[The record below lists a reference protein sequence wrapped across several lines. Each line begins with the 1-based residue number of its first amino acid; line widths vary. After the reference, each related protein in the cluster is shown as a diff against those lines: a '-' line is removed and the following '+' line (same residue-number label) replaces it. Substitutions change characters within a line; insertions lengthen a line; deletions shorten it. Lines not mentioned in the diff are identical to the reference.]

1 MASTSADAPADARAP
16 GADPG
21 ETEAPAPSSE
31 PSAPYVS
38 SSDEADEPE
47 FASPHRLASPAALA
61 EYRQYAA
68 RVDELREATRARL
81 AETRA
86 AYDEHNALV
95 EANAFARKETALL
108 DSLLTS
114 VAETGRGVPLAF
126 ADEPVVDDS
135 ARFALEASLRRA
147 RVGVEV
153 VLRTSTARRDASG
166 SRLRA
171 AAAAAAAAEGAARR
185 QDERRAEL
193 ASELAAVSRAKRLTT
208 PPNGTESTAA

>member
-1 MASTSADAPADARAP
+1 MASTPTDAPADAPADARAP

-31 PSAPYVS
+31 PSAPDVS

-61 EYRQYAA
+61 EYRQYAT

-81 AETRA
+81 AETRG

-95 EANAFARKETALL
+95 ETNEFVRKETALL
-108 DSLLTS
+108 DSLFAQILDANKRRVSSSDGLSPESFTDEAS
-114 VAETGRGVPLAF
+114 SARGFLL
-126 ADEPVVDDS
+126 DDH

-147 RVGVEV
+147 REGVEA
-153 VLRTSTARRDASG
+153 VLRKSTARADDART
-166 SRLRA
+166 RLRA
-171 AAAAAAAAEGAARR
+171 AEAAAAAAEEDERR
-185 QDERRAEL
+185 QVARRAEL
-193 ASELAAVSRAKRLTT
+193 AEALLGV
-208 PPNGTESTAA
+208 

>member
-1 MASTSADAPADARAP
+1 MASTPTDAPADAPADARAP

-31 PSAPYVS
+31 PSAPDVS

-81 AETRA
+81 AETRG

-95 EANAFARKETALL
+95 ETNEFVRKETALL
-108 DSLLTS
+108 DSLFAQILDARRREERIPESFTDEAS
-114 VAETGRGVPLAF
+114 SNRGFL
-126 ADEPVVDDS
+126 DDH

-147 RVGVEV
+147 REGVEA
-153 VLRTSTARRDASG
+153 VLRKSTARADDART
-166 SRLRA
+166 RLRA
-171 AAAAAAAAEGAARR
+171 AEAAAAAAEEDERR
-185 QDERRAEL
+185 QVARRAEL
-193 ASELAAVSRAKRLTT
+193 AEALLGV
-208 PPNGTESTAA
+208 

>member
-1 MASTSADAPADARAP
+1 MASTPTDAPADAPADARAP

-31 PSAPYVS
+31 PSAPDVS

-61 EYRQYAA
+61 EYRQYAT

-81 AETRA
+81 AETRG

-95 EANAFARKETALL
+95 ETNEFVRKETALL
-108 DSLLTS
+108 DSLFAQILDARRREERIPESFTDEAS
-114 VAETGRGVPLAF
+114 SNRGFL
-126 ADEPVVDDS
+126 DDH

-147 RVGVEV
+147 REGVEA
-153 VLRTSTARRDASG
+153 VLRKSTARADDIRN
-166 SRLRA
+166 RLRA
-171 AAAAAAAAEGAARR
+171 AEAAAAAAEEDERR
-185 QDERRAEL
+185 QIARRAEL
-193 ASELAAVSRAKRLTT
+193 AEALLGV
-208 PPNGTESTAA
+208 

>member
-1 MASTSADAPADARAP
+1 MASTPVDVPEDARGV

-21 ETEAPAPSSE
+21 ETEAPVPSSE
-31 PSAPYVS
+31 PSASDVS

-47 FASPHRLASPAALA
+47 LASPDRLASPVALA

-147 RVGVEV
+147 REGVEA

-171 AAAAAAAAEGAARR
+171 AKAAAAAADGELRR
-185 QDERRAEL
+185 QEERRAEL
-193 ASELAAVSRAKRLTT
+193 VAELAAV
-208 PPNGTESTAA
+208 

>member
-1 MASTSADAPADARAP
+1 MASTPVDVPEDARGG

-21 ETEAPAPSSE
+21 ETEAPVPSSE
-31 PSAPYVS
+31 PSASDVS
-38 SSDEADEPE
+38 LSDEADEPE
-47 FASPHRLASPAALA
+47 LASPDRLASPVALA

-147 RVGVEV
+147 REGVEV

>member
-1 MASTSADAPADARAP
+1 MASTPTDAPADAPADARAP

-21 ETEAPAPSSE
+21 ETEAPVPSSE
-31 PSAPYVS
+31 PSAPDVS

-47 FASPHRLASPAALA
+47 VAALDLLASPAALA

-68 RVDELREATRARL
+68 RVDELRDATRARL
-81 AETRA
+81 AETRG

-95 EANAFARKETALL
+95 EADAFARKETALF
-108 DSLLTS
+108 DSLLATI
-114 VAETGRGVPLAF
+114 ADAKRRETGGAF
-126 ADEPVVDDS
+126 ASEPVVDDG

-147 RVGVEV
+147 REGVEA

-171 AAAAAAAAEGAARR
+171 AKAAAAAADGELRR
-185 QDERRAEL
+185 QEERRAEL
-193 ASELAAVSRAKRLTT
+193 VAELAAV
-208 PPNGTESTAA
+208 

>member
-1 MASTSADAPADARAP
+1 MAPTPVDVPEDARGV

-21 ETEAPAPSSE
+21 ETEAPVPSSE
-31 PSAPYVS
+31 PSASDVS

-47 FASPHRLASPAALA
+47 LASPDRLASPVALA

-147 RVGVEV
+147 REGVEV

-171 AAAAAAAAEGAARR
+171 AAAAAAAADGAARR

>member
-1 MASTSADAPADARAP
+1 MALTPVDVPEDARGV

-21 ETEAPAPSSE
+21 ETEAPVPSSE
-31 PSAPYVS
+31 PSASDVS

-47 FASPHRLASPAALA
+47 LASPDRLASPVALA

-147 RVGVEV
+147 REGVEV

-171 AAAAAAAAEGAARR
+171 AAAAAAAADGAARR

>member
-1 MASTSADAPADARAP
+1 MASTPVDVPEDARGV

-21 ETEAPAPSSE
+21 ETEAPVPSSE
-31 PSAPYVS
+31 PSASDVS

-47 FASPHRLASPAALA
+47 LASPDRLASPVALA

-147 RVGVEV
+147 REGVEV

-171 AAAAAAAAEGAARR
+171 AKAAAAAADGELRR
-185 QDERRAEL
+185 QEERRAEL
-193 ASELAAVSRAKRLTT
+193 VAELAAV
-208 PPNGTESTAA
+208 